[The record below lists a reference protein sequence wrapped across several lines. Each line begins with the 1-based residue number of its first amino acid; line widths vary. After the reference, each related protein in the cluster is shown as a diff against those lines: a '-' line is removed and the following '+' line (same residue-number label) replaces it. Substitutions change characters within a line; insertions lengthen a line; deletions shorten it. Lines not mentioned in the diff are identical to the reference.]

1 MRPGDEEIF
10 LPFPAPATAL
20 GVAKEVRSTLLA
32 SSVESLRRR
41 GLLERYKSLVSPVY
55 RDTILNGVAGSWL
68 PMDVGAAHYD
78 ACEALGFTMDEQV
91 GIGAEVSEK
100 IHGTF
105 VGVVVKA
112 AHQAGVTPWTLL
124 PKGNQIYARLFRGG
138 GGTRITKLGPKE
150 VRAEIAGVPLL
161 GIPYFR
167 HAIRGIYQAG
177 ISLFCARCYV
187 HEQAK
192 LGTPASVALHIAW
205 A

>member
-1 MRPGDEEIF
+1 
-10 LPFPAPATAL
+10 
-20 GVAKEVRSTLLA
+20 VRSTLLA

-41 GLLERYKSLVSPVY
+41 GLLEKYKVLVSPKH
-55 RDTILNGVAGSWL
+55 RDTILNAVAGSWL
-68 PMDVGAAHYD
+68 EMDVGLAHYT
-78 ACEALGFTMDEQV
+78 ACEALGFSTDEQV
-91 GIGAEVSEK
+91 AIGAEVSQK

-124 PKGNQIYARLFRGG
+124 PKGNQIYGRLFRGG

-150 VRAEIAGVPLL
+150 IRAEIVGIPMFR
-161 GIPYFR
+161 IPYFR
-167 HAIRGIYQAG
+167 HAVRGIYQAG
-177 ISLFCARCYV
+177 IALFCTKCYV

-192 LGTPASVALHIAW
+192 LATPTSVALHIAW